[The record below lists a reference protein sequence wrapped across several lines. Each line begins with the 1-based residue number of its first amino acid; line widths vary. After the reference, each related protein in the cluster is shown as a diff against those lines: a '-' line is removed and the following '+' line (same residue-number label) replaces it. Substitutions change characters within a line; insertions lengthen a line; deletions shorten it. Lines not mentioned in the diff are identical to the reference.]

1 MNYIITENQ
10 LRSILSEVK
19 DNRLSNHLK
28 TMSSFTRNI
37 INKTQKTYGVNL
49 RFLLKWG
56 SAIGGIVM
64 PLDNWIKN
72 SKFEMNDD
80 QIALLLIGVA
90 CTFFFEN
97 KKVLKEVIDKI
108 KEEGLTKQFKKVL
121 SKGETLRN
129 LFFNFLSS
137 LNLTFSEMVEM
148 ISYAFLIPIVTDLM
162 ELSHGADL
170 YATAETIS
178 ERMIA
183 SGTIII
189 TGNILI
195 DVINKILKRFSK

>member
-19 DNRLSNHLK
+19 DNSFGNYLK

-37 INKTQKTYGVNL
+37 ISKTQKTYGINL

-64 PLDNWIKN
+64 PLDAWIR
-72 SKFEMNDD
+72 SGKFELTDD
-80 QIALLLIGVA
+80 QISLLLIGVA

-97 KKVLKEVIDKI
+97 KKILKEVTDKI
-108 KEEGLTKQFKKVL
+108 KEEGLTKEFKKIL
-121 SKGETLRN
+121 TKGDTLRKA
-129 LFFNFLSS
+129 FFGFLSS

-162 ELSHGADL
+162 DLSHGADL
-170 YATAETIS
+170 YSTAETVV
-178 ERMIA
+178 ERMVA
-183 SGTIII
+183 SGTVIF
-189 TGNILI
+189 TGNVLI